1 MLDFGKL
8 QANVIKDIFES
19 KFTGKVADYKVCGP
33 IIIDGNRYIPVAHK
47 NISMFLIPAAY
58 CLLSLTIIDVDIDA
72 KKVFKNIKGAEEL
85 QDTKTIK
92 QTAGGRRLKEFKAPA
107 GKTIFV
113 DESLLKPFGQGIRY
127 YANKDC
133 DIAVYIKEEE
143 EYLGLAMATL
153 YKAEN
158 DRSRPEAN

>member
-1 MLDFGKL
+1 MIDFEKL
-8 QANVIKDIFES
+8 QADIIKDVFES
-19 KFTGKVADYKVCGP
+19 KFTDKVADYKVCGP

-47 NISMFLIPAAY
+47 NISMFLIPVAY
-58 CLLSLTIIDVDIDA
+58 CLLSLAIIDVYIDT
-72 KKVFKNIKGAEEL
+72 KKIFKNIKDVEEL
-85 QDTKTIK
+85 QDTKMIK
-92 QTAGGRRLKEFKAPA
+92 QTVSGRQLKEFKTPA

-133 DIAVYIKEEE
+133 DIAVYIKEGE

>member
-1 MLDFGKL
+1 MIDFGKL
-8 QANVIKDIFES
+8 QADVIKDIFKS

-47 NISMFLIPAAY
+47 NISMFLIPVAY

-72 KKVFKNIKGAEEL
+72 KKVFKNIKGVEEL
-85 QDTKTIK
+85 QDTKMIK
-92 QTAGGRRLKEFKAPA
+92 QTSDGRRLKELKTPA

-127 YANKDC
+127 YVNKDC
-133 DIAVYIKEEE
+133 DIAVYIKEAEK
-143 EYLGLAMATL
+143 YLGLAMATR
-153 YKAEN
+153 Y
-158 DRSRPEAN
+158 RGRR

>member
-8 QANVIKDIFES
+8 QADVIKDIFKS

-47 NISMFLIPAAY
+47 NISMFLIPVAY

-72 KKVFKNIKGAEEL
+72 KKVFKNIKGVEEL
-85 QDTKTIK
+85 QDTKMIK
-92 QTAGGRRLKEFKAPA
+92 QTSDGRRLKELKTPA

-127 YANKDC
+127 YVNKDC
-133 DIAVYIKEEE
+133 DIAVYIKEAEK
-143 EYLGLAMATL
+143 YLGLAMATR
-153 YKAEN
+153 Y
-158 DRSRPEAN
+158 RGRR

>member
-8 QANVIKDIFES
+8 QADIIKDIFES

-47 NISMFLIPAAY
+47 NISMFLIPEAY
-58 CLLSLTIIDVDIDA
+58 CLLNLAIIDVDIDA
-72 KKVFKNIKGAEEL
+72 KKMFKNIKGAEEL

-92 QTAGGRRLKEFKAPA
+92 QTVGGRQLKELKTPA
-107 GKTIFV
+107 GKSILV

-127 YANKDC
+127 YVNKDC
-133 DIAVYIKEEE
+133 DIAVYVKGAK
-143 EYLGLAMATL
+143 EYLGLVMVT
-153 YKAEN
+153 KMVGTE
-158 DRSRPEAN
+158 SRPEAN